1 MDLFDQID
9 KEKEDLP
16 KLRSITKEVQ
26 KQKLNGYQIIAVV
39 TFIILFVVG
48 VVLGNLFPACEASGI
63 FGACTKRQFNLSL
76 TIFFW
81 FGSFLVCVFYYAL
94 GHIISLLIEING
106 KLKGKGK

>member
-9 KEKEDLP
+9 KEKEELP
-16 KLRSITKEVQ
+16 KLRHLTQEMQ

-39 TFIILFVVG
+39 TFIVLFIVG
-48 VVLGNLFPACEASGI
+48 IILGNLFPACEASSL

-81 FGSFLVCVFYYAL
+81 FASFLVCVFYYAL
-94 GHIISLLIEING
+94 GHLIFLLSSINE
-106 KLKGKGK
+106 KLTKRK

>member
-16 KLRSITKEVQ
+16 KLKSITKEVQ
-26 KQKLNGYQIIAVV
+26 KQKLNGYQMIAVI
-39 TFIILFVVG
+39 TFIILFIG
-48 VVLGNLFPACEASGI
+48 GIILGNLFPACEASGL
-63 FGACTKRQFNLSL
+63 FGTCTKRQFNLSL

-94 GHIISLLIEING
+94 GHMIALLSSIND
-106 KLKGKGK
+106 KLSKKK